1 MAAAGGLML
10 FGCGVGMFHRHHA
23 CAGWLA
29 VGICIMMESG
39 GVIWDFFG
47 WAVPLLFWYWCKWLV
62 LFFDVG

>member
-1 MAAAGGLML
+1 ME
-10 FGCGVGMFHRHHA
+10 HPHA

-62 LFFDVG
+62 LFF